1 MIKDLNTTQIKK
13 EDKLSKNFINTKL
26 NKINVNCNILN
37 TPFYADSYSYF
48 PISEN
53 YNTFSSLFN
62 RDKNILNNHFYS
74 NKFFEKFQNE
84 MKNFKDIRNVFL
96 LGSNPVDNYYSN
108 MIQFLPRLYFNDTN
122 LKIAIHRNSSYKYR
136 KLITQINKKRKMN
149 FSFTYLDDN
158 FYKFS
163 NSLIP
168 QFLGI
173 KKSINILKYYLQPK
187 KIDKIKTKI
196 YVTRENADYR
206 KIINEFD
213 IVDLLKSKGYDI
225 INPNLYEIKD
235 QIKIFARA
243 KKVISPFGSNLT
255 NIIFCQPKTDVLV
268 LMPRF
273 EKPYENNLR
282 NKYKNLA
289 EINDLNYSEIISDS
303 VEVKKHTKNAMKYIN
318 KNILKESNLYK
329 NLIVRIKLL
338 EEII

>member
-187 KIDKIKTKI
+187 KLIRLRQKYT
-196 YVTRENADYR
+196 
-206 KIINEFD
+206 
-213 IVDLLKSKGYDI
+213 LLEKM
-225 INPNLYEIKD
+225 
-235 QIKIFARA
+235 QITEK
-243 KKVISPFGSNLT
+243 L
-255 NIIFCQPKTDVLV
+255 
-268 LMPRF
+268 LM
-273 EKPYENNLR
+273 
-282 NKYKNLA
+282 
-289 EINDLNYSEIISDS
+289 
-303 VEVKKHTKNAMKYIN
+303 
-318 KNILKESNLYK
+318 
-329 NLIVRIKLL
+329 NLI
-338 EEII
+338 